1 MSYDTEREVAIE
13 AVLRASRLCRA
24 VQSKLVAG
32 STLAKGDRSPV
43 TVADFGAQAVV
54 SHLLAQAFPGD
65 PLIGE
70 EDAQAL
76 RRPENAALKDAVIE
90 AVAGVQPGLG
100 EAAVLDAID
109 RGTAEGGPRGR
120 AWTLDPIDGTK
131 GFLRLDQY
139 AVALGLI
146 EDGRVVAGVLGCPNL
161 PHRADD
167 PQGGRGMIF
176 TAVKGRGA
184 TMRTLD
190 DPAETPIAVSDI
202 ADVTRARFCESVEK
216 AHTSQ
221 SDAARIAEL
230 LGITQP
236 PFRIDSQCK
245 YAAVARADASIYLRL
260 PTRKDYVERIW
271 DHAAG
276 WAVITEAG
284 GRVTDIHG
292 RELDFSRG
300 RGLEANKGVVV
311 TNGRLHDAV
320 LAAVQQVLG
329 TSPAG

>member
-24 VQSKLVAG
+24 VQSELVAG

-70 EDAQAL
+70 EDAAAL
-76 RRPENAALKDAVIE
+76 RRPENASLRDKVVR
-90 AVAGVQPGLG
+90 AVAGVQPGLD

-109 RGTAEGGPRGR
+109 RGTAEGGPSGR

-167 PQGGRGMIF
+167 PQGDRGMIF

-190 DPAETPIAVSDI
+190 DPTEVPIAVSDI
-202 ADVTRARFCESVEK
+202 TDVTRARFCESVEK

-221 SDAARIAEL
+221 SDAARIADL
-230 LGITQP
+230 LGITEP

-284 GRVTDIHG
+284 GRVTDIYG

-311 TNGRLHDAV
+311 TNGHLHDAV

-329 TSPAG
+329 AAPAE